1 MEYYKNLVKTLNE
14 ATEAYDKGEP
24 IMSDHEWDLMYYT
37 VVNYEQTHGYSLPES
52 PTRKIHYEAVN
63 ELKKVEHNH
72 PMLSLDKTKT
82 LKDVNDFIGNKE
94 AFVSL
99 KLDGLTCSLTYLG
112 GKLRRAETR
121 GNGIIGEDI
130 THNAMVIPS
139 IPKWIDYQDKL
150 VVDGEIICFDNDFI
164 PFAEKYANSRN
175 FAAGSIR
182 LLDSRECEKRNLS
195 FVAWEMVE
203 GFEEEKNA
211 VNKLQQLKNLKFHV
225 VPYEIIDSQ
234 WLEKSI
240 EQGELSIKRGY
251 VDEILVESLK
261 MMAKIGGYPIDGLV
275 IKYNDII
282 YARSLGATAHHR
294 RDGLAYKFF
303 DESVPTTLR
312 DIEWSMG
319 RTGKLTPVAIFD
331 EIELE
336 GTKVSRANLHNL
348 SIMWDTLQ
356 CKKSGTVLTPITPQ
370 TIYVY
375 KANQIIPQIEYSD
388 PIEEAEYSFIHMPI
402 RCPCCNEPTMP
413 KVENNTSTLWCLNRS
428 CSGKLINKL
437 DHFCGKKGLD
447 IKGLSVAT
455 LEKLIDWN
463 WVGSFADIFNLRHHY
478 TEWIEKPGFGKA
490 SVEKILDAIE
500 YAQYNSTHESFI
512 SAIGIP
518 LIGRTMVKELMKSG
532 LESYEQLRD
541 WVEKKYDLSDI
552 KGFGYE
558 KSDSILN
565 FDYREADKASDLMVL
580 ITPKPEEK
588 KEKNLE
594 GKTIVI
600 TGTLKNFKNR
610 SELQAVIEAAG
621 GKVVGS
627 VSKNTTY
634 LINNDI
640 ESNSSKNLTA
650 KKLGVP
656 IITEEKFLEII

>member
-1 MEYYKNLVKTLNE
+1 MQFYQDLIEKLNK
-14 ATEAYDKGEP
+14 ATEAYDAGKP
-24 IMSDHEWDLMYYT
+24 YMSDHEWDELYWQL
-37 VVNYEQTHGYSLPES
+37 VLWEQTHGIALSNS
-52 PTRKIHYEAVN
+52 PTQQIHYKVVN
-63 ELKKVEHNH
+63 KLLKVGHSY
-72 PMLSLDKTKT
+72 PMLSLDKTKS
-82 LKDVNDFIGNKE
+82 LSELNEFCGNRSAFISFKM
-94 AFVSL
+94 
-99 KLDGLTCSLTYLG
+99 DGLTCRLTYEN
-112 GKLRRAETR
+112 GKLVRAETR
-121 GNGIIGEDI
+121 GDGTIGEDI
-130 THNAMVIPS
+130 THNAMVMPS
-139 IPKWIDYQDKL
+139 VPKRILYKDKL
-150 VVDGEIICFDNDFI
+150 IVDGEVVCFDYDFVD
-164 PFAEKYANSRN
+164 FQKEYANSRN

-182 LLDSRECEKRNLS
+182 LLDSHECEKRKLT
-195 FVAWEMVE
+195 FVAWEVVE
-203 GFEEEKNA
+203 GFEEIRDA
-211 VNKLQQLKNLKFHV
+211 VDRLKNLDQFGFSIV
-225 VPYEIIDSQ
+225 VHERIEEPID
-234 WLEKSI
+234 E
-240 EQGELSIKRGY
+240 GY
-251 VDEILVESLK
+251 VNSLRLL
-261 MMAKIGGYPIDGLV
+261 AKTEGHPIDGLV
-275 IKYNDII
+275 VKYCDIDF
-282 YARSLGATAHHR
+282 ARSLGMTAHHR

-303 DESVPTTLR
+303 DESVPTILR

-356 CKKSGTVLTPITPQ
+356 CKKSGTILTPITPQ

-375 KANQIIPQIEYSD
+375 KANQIIPQIKCSD
-388 PIEEAEYSFIHMPI
+388 PVEDINYDFVKMPM
-402 RCPCCNEPTMP
+402 RCPCCGEATMP
-413 KVENNTSTLWCLNRS
+413 KVENNTSALWCLNRS

-463 WVGSFADIFNLRHHY
+463 WVNSFSDIFELRNHY
-478 TEWIEKPGFGKA
+478 SEWIEKPGFGKA

-532 LESYEQLRD
+532 LESYEQLQD

-552 KGFGYE
+552 NGFGYE
-558 KSDSILN
+558 KSNSILN
-565 FDYREADKASDLMVL
+565 FDYKEADKAYDLMVL
-580 ITPKPEEK
+580 ITPKSEEK
-588 KEKNLE
+588 KEKSLE